1 MHGFPIPDP
10 AGLPAPIWMLK
21 VLSVLTLSFHL
32 IAMNLLVGGV
42 LLLAYLGRRRLTD
55 ALAGRMYDRLT
66 RALPVT
72 MSLTIT
78 LGVAPL
84 LFVQVIYGQAF
95 YTSSALMAWPWL
107 KVIPAVIVA
116 YYGLYICQFRP
127 QWVGRFINPIAWL
140 NALLILVVG
149 FLFASNWT
157 LMLVPRVWHSLYD
170 KPGMSGLHLY
180 MGDPSLV
187 PRYLHFMVG
196 GAAVAGLGIVLLG
209 SLSRSDDPELAERM
223 KSIGTRW
230 FLWASMAQIIV
241 GLWFLFALP
250 RGVRGVFLGG
260 NAFDT
265 IVLGAGI
272 LLALVA
278 MVLVRRLPVASA
290 ALIGLTVGLMVVVR
304 HRVRQIMLD
313 PLLGINK
320 QTVNPQ
326 MVMLVVFVVV
336 LLAGLATV
344 WWMVRAF
351 ARSGAQPED
360 AGAADG

>member
-1 MHGFPIPDP
+1 MHGFPVPDP
-10 AGLPAPIWMLK
+10 AGLPAPIWILK

-55 ALAGRMYDRLT
+55 ALAGRMYERLA

-95 YTSSALMAWPWL
+95 YTSSALMAWPWI

-127 QWVGRFINPIAWL
+127 QWLGGLINPIAWL
-140 NALLILVVG
+140 SALLILIVG

-157 LMLVPRVWHSLYD
+157 LMLVPRVWHPLYNS
-170 KPGMSGLHLY
+170 GMSGMHLY
-180 MGDPSLV
+180 MGDPALV

-196 GAAVAGLGIVLLG
+196 GAAVAGLGILFLG
-209 SLSRSDDPELAERM
+209 SLSRKDDPELAERM